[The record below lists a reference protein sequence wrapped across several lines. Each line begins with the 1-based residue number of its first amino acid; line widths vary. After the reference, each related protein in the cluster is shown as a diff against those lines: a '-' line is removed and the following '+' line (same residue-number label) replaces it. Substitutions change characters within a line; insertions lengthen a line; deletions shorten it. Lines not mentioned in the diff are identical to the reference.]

1 MGKAWVVLVV
11 IALGACGGSE
21 ATSTPSTSDPSTTIA
36 VPATSPTPQTTEAE
50 VALPSVESVLDVAD
64 VVAIDSTPYPD
75 WVTLAGD
82 SAWVANA
89 EDGVGRY
96 GRATGELV
104 GSVPTGTN
112 ICLAMDTAFDSLWL
126 GDCATKTLV
135 RVNLATGAIEATIAL
150 PFNSIT
156 EESSV
161 AAGPDGVFV
170 LGEGSTIARINPEDN
185 TVITTFD
192 APAKPSAL
200 RASDGALWVTSA
212 GTRTLSRIDPTSGE
226 VLATV
231 DVGPGAR
238 FLAIDETSVWVM
250 NSGDGTVSRVDP
262 STNSVVATIKVT
274 ESPVQGGDMAV
285 GGGFAWARVSAEL
298 VAQIDPSTNSVV
310 ARYGP
315 SAGSGSVAADDDA
328 VWISAHDVTT
338 VWRVPIG

>member
-1 MGKAWVVLVV
+1 
-11 IALGACGGSE
+11 
-21 ATSTPSTSDPSTTIA
+21 
-36 VPATSPTPQTTEAE
+36 
-50 VALPSVESVLDVAD
+50 
-64 VVAIDSTPYPD
+64 
-75 WVTLAGD
+75 
-82 SAWVANA
+82 
-89 EDGVGRY
+89 
-96 GRATGELV
+96 
-104 GSVPTGTN
+104 
-112 ICLAMDTAFDSLWL
+112 
-126 GDCATKTLV
+126 
-135 RVNLATGAIEATIAL
+135 
-150 PFNSIT
+150 
-156 EESSV
+156 
-161 AAGPDGVFV
+161 
-170 LGEGSTIARINPEDN
+170 
-185 TVITTFD
+185 
-192 APAKPSAL
+192 L